1 MEYQQIFNL
10 FNESSDSKFVIRNCN
25 IVNHQLIVNYSVG
38 NKIIYSTEVLK
49 FDLCDYSEEIM

>member
-1 MEYQQIFNL
+1 MEYQQILNL

-49 FDLCDYSEEIM
+49 FDLCD